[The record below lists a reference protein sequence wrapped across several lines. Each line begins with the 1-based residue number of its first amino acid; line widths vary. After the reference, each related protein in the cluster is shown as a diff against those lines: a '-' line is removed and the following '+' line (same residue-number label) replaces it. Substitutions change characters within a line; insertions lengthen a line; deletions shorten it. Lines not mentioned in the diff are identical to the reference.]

1 MEPTPDTINYMI
13 GGYILFTVVMVAYV
27 ASLIVRWNNLKR
39 EELTLKELE
48 K

>member
-27 ASLIVRWNNLKR
+27 ASLIVRWNNLKQ

>member
-1 MEPTPDTINYMI
+1 MEATPDTINYMI
-13 GGYILFTVVMVAYV
+13 AGYTVFTVVMVAYII
-27 ASLIVRWNNLKR
+27 SLVVRWNTLKQ